1 MKKIVVLLVVL
12 LGCMPVTAFAQKQ
25 FFFKDGRFVVAQFTD
40 LHWMPGSAK
49 CAETAATIRAVLAA
63 EHPDIAILSGD
74 VVTDDPAMN
83 GWKSVVDIFNE
94 AKMPFVVMMGNHDA
108 EYLTRNEIYDFL
120 LKSPYYVGAKGPE
133 DIMGCGNCVISIY
146 SPEKKDQ
153 VEALCANGISAG
165 ALNSSNDE
173 TENAAL
179 RRACME
185 GRLKLLYISP
195 EKLLAEANYL
205 LRDMHISL
213 FAIDEAHCISQWGH
227 DFRPEYAQMGILHQ
241 QFPHVPI
248 IALTATADKITR
260 EDIIRQLHLN
270 HPRTFISSFDR
281 PNLSLTVKRGY
292 QQKEKSKTILDFI
305 ARHPGESG
313 IIYCMSRSKTE
324 SVAQMLQKQGIRTAV
339 YHAGLSPSLR
349 DEAQDDFI
357 NDRVQVV
364 CATIAFGMGI
374 DKSNVRWVIH
384 YNLPKSIESFYQ
396 EIGRAG
402 RDGLPSD
409 TLLFYSLADLI
420 LLTKFATESGQQ
432 NINLEKL
439 QRMQQYAESDICR
452 RRILLS
458 YFGEIADHDCGNCDV
473 CKNPP
478 ERFDGTVIVQKALSA
493 IVRTDQQIGTG
504 VLVDIL
510 RGNMSPEVV
519 GKGYQ
524 QLKTFAAGRDVP
536 ARDWHD
542 YLLQMLQLGYFEIAY
557 NENNHLKI
565 TSAGS
570 DVLFGRATARL
581 VVIRREETNETKRG
595 RKRKATVPAQEL
607 PLGLPNTENE
617 ALFEALR
624 KLRKRLADEEALPAY
639 IVLSDK
645 VLHLLSTSRPT
656 NLEEFGNISGIGEHK
671 KKKYGKEFINLIRK
685 YSD

>member
-1 MKKIVVLLVVL
+1 MLQTLKTYFGYDSFRPLQEEIIRHILDGNDALVLMPTGGGKSICYQLPALLREGTAVVV
-12 LGCMPVTAFAQKQ
+12 
-25 FFFKDGRFVVAQFTD
+25 
-40 LHWMPGSAK
+40 
-49 CAETAATIRAVLAA
+49 
-63 EHPDIAILSGD
+63 
-74 VVTDDPAMN
+74 
-83 GWKSVVDIFNE
+83 
-94 AKMPFVVMMGNHDA
+94 
-108 EYLTRNEIYDFL
+108 
-120 LKSPYYVGAKGPE
+120 SPL
-133 DIMGCGNCVISIY
+133 ISLM
-146 SPEKKDQ
+146 KDQ

-179 RRACME
+179 RRACTE

-260 EDIIRQLHLN
+260 EDIIGQLHLN

-493 IVRTDQQIGTG
+493 IVRTDQQIGTS

-685 YSD
+685 YSE

>member
-1 MKKIVVLLVVL
+1 MLQTLKTYFGYDSFRPLQEEIIRHILDGNDALVLMPTGGGKSICYQLPALLREGTAVVV
-12 LGCMPVTAFAQKQ
+12 
-25 FFFKDGRFVVAQFTD
+25 
-40 LHWMPGSAK
+40 
-49 CAETAATIRAVLAA
+49 
-63 EHPDIAILSGD
+63 
-74 VVTDDPAMN
+74 
-83 GWKSVVDIFNE
+83 
-94 AKMPFVVMMGNHDA
+94 
-108 EYLTRNEIYDFL
+108 
-120 LKSPYYVGAKGPE
+120 SPL
-133 DIMGCGNCVISIY
+133 ISLM
-146 SPEKKDQ
+146 KDQ

-179 RRACME
+179 RRACTE
-185 GRLKLLYISP
+185 GKLKLLYISP

-227 DFRPEYAQMGILHQ
+227 DFRLEYTQMGILHR
-241 QFPHVPI
+241 QFPQVPI

-270 HPRTFISSFDR
+270 HPRIFISSFDR

-292 QQKEKSKTILDFI
+292 RQKEKSKTILDFI
-305 ARHPGESG
+305 ARHSGESG

-339 YHAGLSPSLR
+339 YHAGLSPARR

-409 TLLFYSLADLI
+409 TLLFYSLTDLI
-420 LLTKFATESGQQ
+420 LLTKFATDSGQEG
-432 NINLEKL
+432 INLEKL

-458 YFGEIADHDCGNCDV
+458 YFGETADHDCGNCDV

-478 ERFDGTVIVQKALSA
+478 ERFDGTIIVQKALSA
-493 IVRTDQQIGTG
+493 IARTEQQISTG

-510 RGNMSPEVV
+510 RGTMSPEVV
-519 GKGYQ
+519 SKGYQ
-524 QLKTFAAGRDVP
+524 QLKTFAAGREVP

-565 TSAGS
+565 TATGS

-581 VVIRREETNETKRG
+581 VVIRREETNETKQG
-595 RKRKATVPAQEL
+595 RKRKVPLPGKEL
-607 PLGLPNTENE
+607 PLGLPDTENE

-645 VLHLLSTSRPT
+645 VLHLLSTSRPAT
-656 NLEEFGNISGIGEHK
+656 IEEFGNISGIGEYK
-671 KKKYGKEFINLIRK
+671 KKKYGKEFVALIRK
-685 YSD
+685 FSD

>member
-1 MKKIVVLLVVL
+1 MQQTLKTYFGYDSFRPLQEEIIRHILGGNDALVLMPTGGGKSICYQLPALLREGTAVVV
-12 LGCMPVTAFAQKQ
+12 
-25 FFFKDGRFVVAQFTD
+25 
-40 LHWMPGSAK
+40 
-49 CAETAATIRAVLAA
+49 
-63 EHPDIAILSGD
+63 
-74 VVTDDPAMN
+74 
-83 GWKSVVDIFNE
+83 
-94 AKMPFVVMMGNHDA
+94 
-108 EYLTRNEIYDFL
+108 
-120 LKSPYYVGAKGPE
+120 SPL
-133 DIMGCGNCVISIY
+133 ISLM
-146 SPEKKDQ
+146 KDQ

-185 GRLKLLYISP
+185 GKLKLLYISP

-241 QFPHVPI
+241 QFPQVPI

-260 EDIIRQLHLN
+260 EDIIKQLHLT
-270 HPRTFISSFDR
+270 HPRIFISSFDR

-292 QQKEKSKTILDFI
+292 QQKEKSKAIIDFI

-324 SVAQMLQKQGIRTAV
+324 SVAQMLQKQGIRAAV
-339 YHAGLSPSLR
+339 YHAGLSPTRR

-402 RDGLPSD
+402 RDGMPSD
-409 TLLFYSLADLI
+409 TLLFYSLSDLI
-420 LLTKFATESGQQ
+420 LLTKFATDSGQQ
-432 NINLEKL
+432 SINIEKL

-458 YFGEIADHDCGNCDV
+458 YFGETATHDCGNCDV

-478 ERFDGTVIVQKALSA
+478 ERFDGTIIVQKALSA
-493 IVRTDQQIGTG
+493 IVRTEQQISTG

-510 RGNMSPEVV
+510 RGNMTPEVV
-519 GKGYQ
+519 DKGYE
-524 QLKTFAAGRDVP
+524 QLKTFAAGREVP

-565 TSAGS
+565 TPAGS

-581 VVIRREETNETKRG
+581 VVIRREEANETKRG
-595 RKRKATVPAQEL
+595 RKRKLPVLSKEL

-617 ALFEALR
+617 DLFEALR
-624 KLRKRLADEEALPAY
+624 ELRKRLADEEALPAY

-656 NLEEFGNISGIGEHK
+656 TIEEFGNISGIGEYK
-671 KKKYGKEFINLIRK
+671 KKKYGKEFVSLIRK
-685 YSD
+685 FSD

>member
-1 MKKIVVLLVVL
+1 MLQTLKTYFGYDSFRPLQEEIIRHILDGNDALVLMPTGGGKSICYQLPALLREGTAVVV
-12 LGCMPVTAFAQKQ
+12 
-25 FFFKDGRFVVAQFTD
+25 
-40 LHWMPGSAK
+40 
-49 CAETAATIRAVLAA
+49 
-63 EHPDIAILSGD
+63 
-74 VVTDDPAMN
+74 
-83 GWKSVVDIFNE
+83 
-94 AKMPFVVMMGNHDA
+94 
-108 EYLTRNEIYDFL
+108 
-120 LKSPYYVGAKGPE
+120 SPL
-133 DIMGCGNCVISIY
+133 ISLM
-146 SPEKKDQ
+146 KDQ

-179 RRACME
+179 RRACTE
-185 GRLKLLYISP
+185 GKLKLLYISP

-227 DFRPEYAQMGILHQ
+227 DFRPEYTQMGILHR
-241 QFPHVPI
+241 QFPQVPI

-270 HPRTFISSFDR
+270 HPRIFISSFDR

-292 QQKEKSKTILDFI
+292 RQKEKSKTILDFI

-339 YHAGLSPSLR
+339 YHAGLSPARR

-420 LLTKFATESGQQ
+420 LLTKFATDSGQEG
-432 NINLEKL
+432 INLEKL

-458 YFGEIADHDCGNCDV
+458 YFGETADHDCGNCDV

-478 ERFDGTVIVQKALSA
+478 ERFDGTIVVQKALSA
-493 IVRTDQQIGTG
+493 IARTEQQISTG

-510 RGNMSPEVV
+510 RGTISPEVV
-519 GKGYQ
+519 SKGYQ
-524 QLKTFAAGRDVP
+524 QLKTFAAGREVP

-565 TSAGS
+565 TSTGS

-581 VVIRREETNETKRG
+581 VVIRREETNETKQG
-595 RKRKATVPAQEL
+595 RKRKVPLPGKEL
-607 PLGLPNTENE
+607 PLGLPDTENE

-624 KLRKRLADEEALPAY
+624 KLRKRLADAEALPAY

-645 VLHLLSTSRPT
+645 VLHLLSTSRPAT
-656 NLEEFGNISGIGEHK
+656 IEEFGNISGIGEYK
-671 KKKYGKEFINLIRK
+671 KKKYGKEFVALIRK
-685 YSD
+685 FSD

>member
-1 MKKIVVLLVVL
+1 MLQTLKTYFGYDSFRPLQEKIIRHILDGNDALVLMPTGGGKSICYQLPALLREGTAVVV
-12 LGCMPVTAFAQKQ
+12 
-25 FFFKDGRFVVAQFTD
+25 
-40 LHWMPGSAK
+40 
-49 CAETAATIRAVLAA
+49 
-63 EHPDIAILSGD
+63 
-74 VVTDDPAMN
+74 
-83 GWKSVVDIFNE
+83 
-94 AKMPFVVMMGNHDA
+94 
-108 EYLTRNEIYDFL
+108 
-120 LKSPYYVGAKGPE
+120 SPL
-133 DIMGCGNCVISIY
+133 ISLM
-146 SPEKKDQ
+146 KDQ

>member
-1 MKKIVVLLVVL
+1 MQQTLKTYFGYDSFRPLQEEIIRHILGGNDALVLMPTGGGKSICYQLPALLREGTAVVV
-12 LGCMPVTAFAQKQ
+12 
-25 FFFKDGRFVVAQFTD
+25 
-40 LHWMPGSAK
+40 
-49 CAETAATIRAVLAA
+49 
-63 EHPDIAILSGD
+63 
-74 VVTDDPAMN
+74 
-83 GWKSVVDIFNE
+83 
-94 AKMPFVVMMGNHDA
+94 
-108 EYLTRNEIYDFL
+108 
-120 LKSPYYVGAKGPE
+120 SPL
-133 DIMGCGNCVISIY
+133 ISLM
-146 SPEKKDQ
+146 KDQ

-185 GRLKLLYISP
+185 GKLKLLYISP

-205 LRDMHISL
+205 LRDMHVSL

-241 QFPHVPI
+241 QFPQVPV

-260 EDIIRQLHLN
+260 EDIIKQLHLN
-270 HPRTFISSFDR
+270 HPRIFISSFDR

-292 QQKEKSKTILDFI
+292 QQKEKSKAIIDFI

-324 SVAQMLQKQGIRTAV
+324 SVAQMLQKQGIRAAV
-339 YHAGLSPSLR
+339 YHAGLSPTRR

-402 RDGLPSD
+402 RDGMPSD
-409 TLLFYSLADLI
+409 TLLFYSLSDLI
-420 LLTKFATESGQQ
+420 LLTKFATDSGQQ
-432 NINLEKL
+432 SINIEKL

-458 YFGEIADHDCGNCDV
+458 YFGETATHDCGNCDV

-478 ERFDGTVIVQKALSA
+478 ERFDGTIIVQKALSA
-493 IVRTDQQIGTG
+493 IVRTEQQISTG

-510 RGNMSPEVV
+510 RGNMTPEVV
-519 GKGYQ
+519 DKGYE
-524 QLKTFAAGRDVP
+524 QLKTFAAGREVP

-565 TSAGS
+565 TPAGS

-581 VVIRREETNETKRG
+581 VVIRREEANETKRG
-595 RKRKATVPAQEL
+595 RKRKLPVLSKEL

-617 ALFEALR
+617 DLFEALR
-624 KLRKRLADEEALPAY
+624 ELRKRLADEEALPAY

-656 NLEEFGNISGIGEHK
+656 TIEEFGNISGIGEYK
-671 KKKYGKEFINLIRK
+671 KKKYGKEFVDLIRK
-685 YSD
+685 FSD

>member
-1 MKKIVVLLVVL
+1 MLQTLKTYF
-12 LGCMPVTAFAQKQ
+12 G
-25 FFFKDGRFVVAQFTD
+25 
-40 LHWMPGSAK
+40 
-49 CAETAATIRAVLAA
+49 
-63 EHPDIAILSGD
+63 
-74 VVTDDPAMN
+74 
-83 GWKSVVDIFNE
+83 
-94 AKMPFVVMMGNHDA
+94 
-108 EYLTRNEIYDFL
+108 YDSFRPL
-120 LKSPYYVGAKGPE
+120 QE
-133 DIMGCGNCVISIY
+133 DIIRHLIDRKDALVLMPTGGGKSICYQLPALLSEGTAVVVSPLISLM
-146 SPEKKDQ
+146 KDQ
-153 VEALCANGISAG
+153 VETLCANGIAAG
-165 ALNSSNDE
+165 ALNSNNDE
-173 TENAAL
+173 TENASL

-185 GRLKLLYISP
+185 GKLKLLYISP

-227 DFRPEYAQMGILHQ
+227 DFRPEYTQMGILHQ
-241 QFPHVPI
+241 LFPQVPI

-260 EDIIRQLHLN
+260 EDIIKQLHLN
-270 HPRTFISSFDR
+270 QPRIFISSFDR

-292 QQKEKSKTILDFI
+292 QQKEKSKAILDFI

-324 SVAQMLQKQGIRTAV
+324 TVAQMLQKQGIKSAV
-339 YHAGLSPSLR
+339 YHAGLSPARR

-402 RDGLPSD
+402 RDGMPSD

-420 LLTKFATESGQQ
+420 LLTKFATDSGQQ
-432 NINLEKL
+432 SINLEKL
-439 QRMQQYAESDICR
+439 QRMQQYAEADICR

-458 YFGEIADHDCGNCDV
+458 YFGENTTCDCGNCDV

-478 ERFDGTVIVQKALSA
+478 ERFDGTIIVQKALSA
-493 IVRTDQQIGTG
+493 IARSEQQIGTG
-504 VLVDIL
+504 ILVDIL
-510 RGNMSPEVV
+510 RGNMSSEVTER
-519 GKGYQ
+519 GYHR
-524 QLKTFAAGRDVP
+524 LKTFGAGREVP

-565 TSAGS
+565 TQSGT
-570 DVLFGRATARL
+570 DVLFGRARALL
-581 VVIRREETNETKRG
+581 VTIRREEAVQATKG
-595 RKRKATVPAQEL
+595 RKRKATVPTKEL
-607 PLGLPNTENE
+607 PLGLPNTESGE
-617 ALFEALR
+617 LFEALR
-624 KLRKRLADEEALPAY
+624 TLRKRLADQEALPAY

-656 NLEEFGNISGIGEHK
+656 TIEEFGNISGIGEYK
-671 KKKYGKEFINLIRK
+671 KKKYGKEFVDLIRK
-685 YSD
+685 YS

>member
-1 MKKIVVLLVVL
+1 MLQTLKTYFGYDSFRPLQEEIIRHILDGNDALVLMPTGGGKSICYQLPALLREGTAIVV
-12 LGCMPVTAFAQKQ
+12 
-25 FFFKDGRFVVAQFTD
+25 
-40 LHWMPGSAK
+40 
-49 CAETAATIRAVLAA
+49 
-63 EHPDIAILSGD
+63 
-74 VVTDDPAMN
+74 
-83 GWKSVVDIFNE
+83 
-94 AKMPFVVMMGNHDA
+94 
-108 EYLTRNEIYDFL
+108 
-120 LKSPYYVGAKGPE
+120 SPL
-133 DIMGCGNCVISIY
+133 ISLM
-146 SPEKKDQ
+146 KDQ

-195 EKLLAEANYL
+195 EKLLTEANYL

-241 QFPHVPI
+241 LFPQVPV

-260 EDIIRQLHLN
+260 EDIIKQLHLN
-270 HPRTFISSFDR
+270 HPRIFISSFDR

-292 QQKEKSKTILDFI
+292 QQKEKSKAILDFI
-305 ARHPGESG
+305 AHHPGESG

-339 YHAGLSPSLR
+339 YHAGLSPARR

-396 EIGRAG
+396 EVGRAG

-420 LLTKFATESGQQ
+420 LLTKFATDSGQQ
-432 NINLEKL
+432 SINLEKL

-458 YFGEIADHDCGNCDV
+458 YFGETADHDCGNCDV
-473 CKNPP
+473 CKNSP

-493 IVRTDQQIGTG
+493 IARTEQQIGTG

-510 RGNMSPEVV
+510 RGNMSAEVV

-524 QLKTFAAGRDVP
+524 QLKTFAAGREIP

-557 NENNHLKI
+557 NDNNHLKI

-581 VVIRREETNETKRG
+581 VVIRREEANETKRG
-595 RKRKATVPAQEL
+595 RKRKTPAPDKEL

-624 KLRKRLADEEALPAY
+624 ELRKRLADEEALPAY

-656 NLEEFGNISGIGEHK
+656 TIEEFGNISGIGEYK
-671 KKKYGKEFINLIRK
+671 KKKYGKEFVGLIRK
-685 YSD
+685 FCDS

>member
-1 MKKIVVLLVVL
+1 MLQTLKTYFGYDSFRPLQEEIIRHILDGNDALVLMPTGGGKSICYQLPALLREGTAVVV
-12 LGCMPVTAFAQKQ
+12 
-25 FFFKDGRFVVAQFTD
+25 
-40 LHWMPGSAK
+40 
-49 CAETAATIRAVLAA
+49 
-63 EHPDIAILSGD
+63 
-74 VVTDDPAMN
+74 
-83 GWKSVVDIFNE
+83 
-94 AKMPFVVMMGNHDA
+94 
-108 EYLTRNEIYDFL
+108 
-120 LKSPYYVGAKGPE
+120 SPL
-133 DIMGCGNCVISIY
+133 ISLM
-146 SPEKKDQ
+146 KDQ

-179 RRACME
+179 RRACTE
-185 GRLKLLYISP
+185 GKLKLLYISP

-227 DFRPEYAQMGILHQ
+227 DFRPEYTQMGILHR
-241 QFPHVPI
+241 QFPQVPI

-270 HPRTFISSFDR
+270 HPRIFISSFDR

-292 QQKEKSKTILDFI
+292 RQKEKFKTILDFI

-339 YHAGLSPSLR
+339 YHAGLSPARR

-420 LLTKFATESGQQ
+420 LLTKFATDSGQEG
-432 NINLEKL
+432 INLEKL

-458 YFGEIADHDCGNCDV
+458 YFGETADHDCGNCDV

-478 ERFDGTVIVQKALSA
+478 ERFDGTIIVQKALSA
-493 IVRTDQQIGTG
+493 IARTEQQISTG

-510 RGNMSPEVV
+510 RGTMSPEVV
-519 GKGYQ
+519 SKGYQ
-524 QLKTFAAGRDVP
+524 QLKTFAAGREVP

-565 TSAGS
+565 TATGS

-581 VVIRREETNETKRG
+581 VVIRREETNETKQG
-595 RKRKATVPAQEL
+595 RKRKVPLPGKEL
-607 PLGLPNTENE
+607 ALGLPDTENE

-645 VLHLLSTSRPT
+645 VLHLLSTSRPAT
-656 NLEEFGNISGIGEHK
+656 IEEFGNISGIGEYK
-671 KKKYGKEFINLIRK
+671 KKKYGKEFVALIRK
-685 YSD
+685 FSD

>member
-1 MKKIVVLLVVL
+1 MVFYRDILKQYWGYDSFRGVQEEIINSIGEGRDTLGLMPTGGGKSICYQLPALLREGTAVVV
-12 LGCMPVTAFAQKQ
+12 
-25 FFFKDGRFVVAQFTD
+25 
-40 LHWMPGSAK
+40 
-49 CAETAATIRAVLAA
+49 
-63 EHPDIAILSGD
+63 
-74 VVTDDPAMN
+74 
-83 GWKSVVDIFNE
+83 
-94 AKMPFVVMMGNHDA
+94 
-108 EYLTRNEIYDFL
+108 
-120 LKSPYYVGAKGPE
+120 SPL
-133 DIMGCGNCVISIY
+133 ISLM
-146 SPEKKDQ
+146 KDQ

-185 GRLKLLYISP
+185 GKLKLLYISP

-205 LRDMHISL
+205 LRDMHVSL

-241 QFPHVPI
+241 QFPQVPV

-260 EDIIRQLHLN
+260 EDIIKQLHLN
-270 HPRTFISSFDR
+270 HPRIFISSFDR

-292 QQKEKSKTILDFI
+292 QQKEKSKAIIDFI

-324 SVAQMLQKQGIRTAV
+324 SVAQMLQKQGIRAAV
-339 YHAGLSPSLR
+339 YHAGLSPTRR

-402 RDGLPSD
+402 RDGMPSD
-409 TLLFYSLADLI
+409 TLLFYSLSDLI
-420 LLTKFATESGQQ
+420 LLTKFATDSGQQ
-432 NINLEKL
+432 SINIEKL

-458 YFGEIADHDCGNCDV
+458 YFGETATHDCGNCDV

-478 ERFDGTVIVQKALSA
+478 ERFDGTIIVQKALSA
-493 IVRTDQQIGTG
+493 IVRTEQQISTG

-510 RGNMSPEVV
+510 RGNMTPEVV
-519 GKGYQ
+519 DKGYE
-524 QLKTFAAGRDVP
+524 QLKTFAAGREVP

-565 TSAGS
+565 TPAGS

-581 VVIRREETNETKRG
+581 VVIRREEANETKRG
-595 RKRKATVPAQEL
+595 RKRKLPVLSKEL

-617 ALFEALR
+617 DLFEALR
-624 KLRKRLADEEALPAY
+624 ELRKRLADEEALPAY

-656 NLEEFGNISGIGEHK
+656 TIEEFGNISGIGEYK
-671 KKKYGKEFINLIRK
+671 KKKYGKEFVNLIRK
-685 YSD
+685 FSD

>member
-1 MKKIVVLLVVL
+1 MQQTLKTYFGYDSFRPLQEEIIRHILGGNDALVLMPTGGGKSICYQLPALLREGTAVVV
-12 LGCMPVTAFAQKQ
+12 
-25 FFFKDGRFVVAQFTD
+25 
-40 LHWMPGSAK
+40 
-49 CAETAATIRAVLAA
+49 
-63 EHPDIAILSGD
+63 
-74 VVTDDPAMN
+74 
-83 GWKSVVDIFNE
+83 
-94 AKMPFVVMMGNHDA
+94 
-108 EYLTRNEIYDFL
+108 
-120 LKSPYYVGAKGPE
+120 SPL
-133 DIMGCGNCVISIY
+133 ISLM
-146 SPEKKDQ
+146 KDQ
-153 VEALCANGISAG
+153 VEVLCANGISAG

-185 GRLKLLYISP
+185 GKLKLLYISP

-205 LRDMHISL
+205 LRDMHVSL

-241 QFPHVPI
+241 QFPQVPV

-260 EDIIRQLHLN
+260 EDIIKQLHLN
-270 HPRTFISSFDR
+270 HPRIFISSFDR

-292 QQKEKSKTILDFI
+292 QQKEKSKAIIDFI

-324 SVAQMLQKQGIRTAV
+324 SVAQMLQKQGIRAAV
-339 YHAGLSPSLR
+339 YHAGLSPTRR

-374 DKSNVRWVIH
+374 DKSNVCWVIH

-402 RDGLPSD
+402 RDGMPSD
-409 TLLFYSLADLI
+409 TLLFYSLSDLI
-420 LLTKFATESGQQ
+420 LLTKFATDSGQQ
-432 NINLEKL
+432 SINIEKL

-458 YFGEIADHDCGNCDV
+458 YFGETATHDCGNCDV

-478 ERFDGTVIVQKALSA
+478 ERFDGTIIVQKALSA
-493 IVRTDQQIGTG
+493 IVRTEQQISTG

-510 RGNMSPEVV
+510 RGNMTPEVV
-519 GKGYQ
+519 DKGYE
-524 QLKTFAAGRDVP
+524 QLKTFAAGREVP

-565 TSAGS
+565 TPAGS

-581 VVIRREETNETKRG
+581 VVIRREEANETKRG
-595 RKRKATVPAQEL
+595 RKRKLPVLSKEL

-617 ALFEALR
+617 DLFEALR
-624 KLRKRLADEEALPAY
+624 ELRKRLADEEALPAY

-656 NLEEFGNISGIGEHK
+656 TIEEFGNISGIGEYK
-671 KKKYGKEFINLIRK
+671 KKKYGKEFVSLIRK
-685 YSD
+685 FSD

>member
-1 MKKIVVLLVVL
+1 MQQTLKTYFGYDSFRPLQEEIIRHILGGNDALVLMPTGGGKSICYQLPALLREGTAVVV
-12 LGCMPVTAFAQKQ
+12 
-25 FFFKDGRFVVAQFTD
+25 
-40 LHWMPGSAK
+40 
-49 CAETAATIRAVLAA
+49 
-63 EHPDIAILSGD
+63 
-74 VVTDDPAMN
+74 
-83 GWKSVVDIFNE
+83 
-94 AKMPFVVMMGNHDA
+94 
-108 EYLTRNEIYDFL
+108 
-120 LKSPYYVGAKGPE
+120 SPL
-133 DIMGCGNCVISIY
+133 ISLM
-146 SPEKKDQ
+146 KDQ

-185 GRLKLLYISP
+185 GKLKLLYISP

-205 LRDMHISL
+205 LRDMHVSL

-241 QFPHVPI
+241 QFPQVPV

-260 EDIIRQLHLN
+260 EDIIKQLHLN
-270 HPRTFISSFDR
+270 HPRIFISSFDR

-292 QQKEKSKTILDFI
+292 QQKEKSKAIIDFI

-324 SVAQMLQKQGIRTAV
+324 SVAQMLQKQGIRAAV
-339 YHAGLSPSLR
+339 YHAGLSPTRR

-402 RDGLPSD
+402 RDGMPSD
-409 TLLFYSLADLI
+409 TLLFYSLSDLI
-420 LLTKFATESGQQ
+420 LLTKFATDSGQQ
-432 NINLEKL
+432 SINIEKL
-439 QRMQQYAESDICR
+439 QRMQQYAESDIGR

-458 YFGEIADHDCGNCDV
+458 YFGETATHDCGNCDV

-478 ERFDGTVIVQKALSA
+478 ERFDGTIIVQKALSA
-493 IVRTDQQIGTG
+493 IVRTEQQISTG

-510 RGNMSPEVV
+510 RGNMTPEVV
-519 GKGYQ
+519 DKGYE
-524 QLKTFAAGRDVP
+524 QLKTFAAGREVP

-565 TSAGS
+565 TPAGS

-581 VVIRREETNETKRG
+581 VVIRREEANETKRG
-595 RKRKATVPAQEL
+595 RKRKLPVLSKEL

-617 ALFEALR
+617 DLFEALR
-624 KLRKRLADEEALPAY
+624 ELRKRLADEEALPAY

-656 NLEEFGNISGIGEHK
+656 TIEEFGNISGIGEYK
-671 KKKYGKEFINLIRK
+671 KKKYGKEFVSLIRK
-685 YSD
+685 FSD

>member
-1 MKKIVVLLVVL
+1 MLQTLKTYFGYDSFRPLQEEIIRHILDGNDALVLMPTGGGKSICYQLPALLREGTAVVV
-12 LGCMPVTAFAQKQ
+12 
-25 FFFKDGRFVVAQFTD
+25 
-40 LHWMPGSAK
+40 
-49 CAETAATIRAVLAA
+49 
-63 EHPDIAILSGD
+63 
-74 VVTDDPAMN
+74 
-83 GWKSVVDIFNE
+83 
-94 AKMPFVVMMGNHDA
+94 
-108 EYLTRNEIYDFL
+108 
-120 LKSPYYVGAKGPE
+120 SPL
-133 DIMGCGNCVISIY
+133 ISLM
-146 SPEKKDQ
+146 KDQ

-179 RRACME
+179 RRACTE

-260 EDIIRQLHLN
+260 EDIIGQLHLN

-581 VVIRREETNETKRG
+581 VVIRREEANETKRG
-595 RKRKATVPAQEL
+595 RKRKETVPAQEL
-607 PLGLPNTENE
+607 PLGLPNTENK

>member
-1 MKKIVVLLVVL
+1 MDRKDALVLMPTGGGKSICYQLPALLSEGTAVVV
-12 LGCMPVTAFAQKQ
+12 
-25 FFFKDGRFVVAQFTD
+25 
-40 LHWMPGSAK
+40 
-49 CAETAATIRAVLAA
+49 
-63 EHPDIAILSGD
+63 
-74 VVTDDPAMN
+74 
-83 GWKSVVDIFNE
+83 
-94 AKMPFVVMMGNHDA
+94 
-108 EYLTRNEIYDFL
+108 
-120 LKSPYYVGAKGPE
+120 SPL
-133 DIMGCGNCVISIY
+133 ISLM
-146 SPEKKDQ
+146 KDQ
-153 VEALCANGISAG
+153 VETLCANGIAAG
-165 ALNSSNDE
+165 ALNSNNDE
-173 TENAAL
+173 TENASL

-185 GRLKLLYISP
+185 GKLKLLYISP

-227 DFRPEYAQMGILHQ
+227 DFRPEYTQMGILHQ
-241 QFPHVPI
+241 LFPQVPI

-260 EDIIRQLHLN
+260 EDIIKQLHLN
-270 HPRTFISSFDR
+270 QPRIFISSFDR

-292 QQKEKSKTILDFI
+292 QQKEKSKAILDFI

-324 SVAQMLQKQGIRTAV
+324 TVAQMLQKQGIKSAV
-339 YHAGLSPSLR
+339 YHAGLSSARR

-402 RDGLPSD
+402 RDGMPSD

-420 LLTKFATESGQQ
+420 LLTKFATDSGQQ
-432 NINLEKL
+432 SINLEKL
-439 QRMQQYAESDICR
+439 QRMQQYAEADICR

-458 YFGEIADHDCGNCDV
+458 YFGENTTCDCGNCDV

-478 ERFDGTVIVQKALSA
+478 ERFDGTIIVQKALSA
-493 IVRTDQQIGTG
+493 IARSEQQIGTG
-504 VLVDIL
+504 ILVDIL
-510 RGNMSPEVV
+510 RGNMSSEVTER
-519 GKGYQ
+519 GYHR
-524 QLKTFAAGRDVP
+524 LKTFGAGREVP

-565 TSAGS
+565 TQSGT
-570 DVLFGRATARL
+570 DVLFGRARALL
-581 VVIRREETNETKRG
+581 VTIRREEAVQATRG
-595 RKRKATVPAQEL
+595 RKRKATVPTKEL
-607 PLGLPNTENE
+607 PLGLPNTESGE
-617 ALFEALR
+617 LFEALR
-624 KLRKRLADEEALPAY
+624 TLRKRLADQEALPAY

-645 VLHLLSTSRPT
+645 VLHLLSASRPT
-656 NLEEFGNISGIGEHK
+656 TIEEFGNISGIGEYK
-671 KKKYGKEFINLIRK
+671 KKKYGKEFVELIRK
-685 YSD
+685 YS